1 MVSWIGPQNQAG
13 FDLSVAPQNRWEVAA
28 AMGGCDGVGHTSKS
42 SGLLHVKASLA
53 RISQSVFKTGAWKH
67 VAPSRMLNQSQVED
81 GHVIMTGCIGPFYST
96 FTVFIMLGRMGSLV
110 IKSFPLAYI

>member
-1 MVSWIGPQNQAG
+1 
-13 FDLSVAPQNRWEVAA
+13 
-28 AMGGCDGVGHTSKS
+28 VGHMSKS
-42 SGLLHVKASLA
+42 SGMLHVEASLVKV
-53 RISQSVFKTGAWKH
+53 SQSVFKTGAWKH

-110 IKSFPLAYI
+110 IKSFLLAYI